1 MNRQFDIRFN
11 YEKGTVSS
19 LKNPVDKDAMN
30 WVEGTREWGMIKDA
44 EVLSVEP
51 TEKGIQAVYQTK
63 HLRITVNR
71 EVCGDKYR
79 ESYCFENYHDFDVF
93 FNRGAVGIYATF
105 NDNYEP
111 ASICMTQKCHTHI
124 WCGRNCS
131 YVQAVKM
138 GPCDFGLGLVLTQG
152 SLDTYSVE
160 RDLSLISNDRGDF
173 IFHPS
178 VFNLRPG
185 EKMVIEWELFWYKD
199 REFCAAIADYDTVLL
214 VETDNYTVYSDEVI
228 EFAVNRPDV
237 EVYLEDVKLPVTGNG
252 GKTCVTY
259 KPQRLGDHTFILK
272 YGDRETITQFFV
284 QIPFRELAR
293 KRAEFITQ
301 KQQFHRPGD
310 SLDGA
315 YLIYDNQDKCL
326 VYDEIFSDY
335 NASRER
341 LVMGLFIAKY
351 LQYDYDEKM
360 YASLMKYYKFV
371 AREFFDEESG
381 AVYNAVGKNPARKRL
396 YNAPWM
402 SVFMLEM
409 YHLTGDDVYLDRMFK
424 LLCVYYEI
432 GGERFYPNGLS
443 MFETVEALKEAGK
456 MKQAE
461 ELTAM
466 YQKHVDT
473 IIEIGISYPE
483 HEVRYEQTIVTP
495 AVTLIAQMYQI
506 THDPK
511 LIEECHKQL
520 MILEKFNGRQP
531 SHLMN
536 DLAVRHWDGYWF
548 GKRMLYGDTFPH
560 SASIHSSDAFLHYYW
575 ISGDEE
581 WKKRAVCGARNNLS
595 VYRPD
600 GSASCTRVHP
610 LFVNGVRGEYYDEF
624 ANEQDGLLYFMIKFF
639 GEGSYVASSSSIR

>member
-1 MNRQFDIRFN
+1 MPKIFDIDFN
-11 YEKGTVSS
+11 YERGTVVS
-19 LKNPVDKDAMN
+19 LKNPEDKAHMN
-30 WVEGTREWGMIKDA
+30 WVEGTEEWGMIKGA
-44 EVLSVEP
+44 EVVSVEKNGNGL
-51 TEKGIQAVYQTK
+51 TAVYRTK
-63 HLRITVNR
+63 HLLVTVQR
-71 EVCGDKYR
+71 QISGDKYR
-79 ESYCFENYHDFDVF
+79 ESYSFENYHDYDVF

-105 NDNYEP
+105 NDNYDK
-111 ASICMTQKCHTHI
+111 ASICMTQKCHTHL
-124 WCGRNCS
+124 WCGGNSS
-131 YVQAVKM
+131 YIRAVKM
-138 GPCDFGLGLVLTQG
+138 GPCDFGLGLMLTEG
-152 SLDTYSVE
+152 SLDTYSIE
-160 RDLSLISNDRGDF
+160 RDLKEQSNDRGDF
-173 IFHPS
+173 ILHPS

-185 EKMVIEWELFWYKD
+185 EKMNIEWELFWYKD
-199 REFCAAIADYDTVLL
+199 GAFCAAIEPYDSVLL
-214 VETDNYTVYSDEVI
+214 IDAENYTVYSDEDIV
-228 EFAVNRPDV
+228 FSVNRPNVSVLIDGEQV
-237 EVYLEDVKLPVTGNG
+237 PTETGNG
-252 GKTCVTY
+252 RTYVKY
-259 KPQRLGDHTFILK
+259 KPQRLGNHDFCLK
-272 YGDRETITQFFV
+272 YGKCETKAQFFV
-284 QIPFRELAR
+284 QIPFKELAR

-301 KQQFHRPGD
+301 KQQFHRDGD

-326 VYDEIFSDY
+326 IYDEIFSDY

-351 LQYDYDEKM
+351 LQYDRDKKM
-360 YASLMKYYKFV
+360 YESLMKYYKFV
-371 AREFFDEESG
+371 SREFFDEESG

-409 YHLTGDDVYLDRMFK
+409 YNLTGETVYLDRMYK

-443 MFETVEALKEAGK
+443 MFETVEALKKAGK
-456 MKQAE
+456 TEKAE
-461 ELTAM
+461 RLTAM
-466 YQKHVDT
+466 YRRHIDN
-473 IIEIGISYPE
+473 IIKIGTSYPE

-506 THDPK
+506 THDK
-511 LIEECHKQL
+511 ELIEECRKQL

-531 SHLMN
+531 THYMN

-560 SASIHSSDAFLHYYW
+560 SASIHSSDAFLHYYM
-575 ISGDEE
+575 ITGDEE

-600 GSASCTRVHP
+600 GSASCTRLHP

-639 GEGSYVASSSSIR
+639 HAM

>member
-1 MNRQFDIRFN
+1 MSQQFDICFN
-11 YEKGTVSS
+11 YENGTVSS

-30 WVEGTREWGMIKDA
+30 WVEGAQEWGMIKDA
-44 EVLSVEP
+44 EVVSVEK
-51 TEKGIQAVYQTK
+51 TEDGLVAVYQTK
-63 HLRITVNR
+63 HLRITVER
-71 EVCGDKYR
+71 KLCRDKYR
-79 ESYCFENYHDFDVF
+79 ETYCFENRHDFDVF

-105 NDNYEP
+105 NDNYDL

-124 WCGRNCS
+124 WCGRNSS
-131 YVQAVKM
+131 YVKAVKM
-138 GPCDFGLGLVLTQG
+138 GPCDFGLGLVLTRG

-160 RDLSLISNDRGDF
+160 RDLTQISNDRGDF

-178 VFNLRPG
+178 IFNLRPG

-199 REFCAAIADYDTVLL
+199 REFRAAIADYDSVLL
-214 VETDNYTVYSDEVI
+214 VDADNYTVYSNEVI
-228 EFAVNRPDV
+228 EFSVNRPNV
-237 EVYLEDVKLPVTGNG
+237 EVYLDEEKISVTVCGD
-252 GKTCVTY
+252 KTCVTY
-259 KPQRLGDHTFILK
+259 RPQRLGDHTFVLK

-284 QIPFRELAR
+284 QIPFKELAR

-315 YLIYDNQDKCL
+315 YMIYDNQDKCL
-326 VYDEIFSDY
+326 VYDEIFSDH

-341 LVMGLFIAKY
+341 LGMGIFIAKY
-351 LQYDYDEKM
+351 LQYDHDEEM

-381 AVYNAVGKNPARKRL
+381 AVYNAVGKNPAFKRL

-409 YHLTGDDVYLDRMFK
+409 YNLTGNDVYLERMFK

-443 MFETVEALKEAGK
+443 MYETVEALKKAGK
-456 MKQAE
+456 SEKAAK
-461 ELTAM
+461 LTAM
-466 YQKHVDT
+466 YQRHVDR
-473 IIEIGISYPE
+473 IIETGINYPE

-495 AVTLIAQMYQI
+495 AVAFIAQMYQI
-506 THDPK
+506 THEPK

-639 GEGSYVASSSSIR
+639 GEMD